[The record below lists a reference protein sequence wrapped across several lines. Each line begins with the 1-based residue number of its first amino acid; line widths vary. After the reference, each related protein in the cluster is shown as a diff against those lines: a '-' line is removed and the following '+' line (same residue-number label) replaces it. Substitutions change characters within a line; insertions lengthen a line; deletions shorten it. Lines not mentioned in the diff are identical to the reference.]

1 MMMTL
6 PLWMLE
12 RSTNTIN
19 NPPKSTK
26 KRNPLR
32 QAISSLAHV
41 LEEMLNNEAIASQN
55 GFLQMVDPRAKV
67 ISIFALIIIVTL
79 IHNITTLIIAFT
91 LCLLMAMSSKIPQR
105 RLWRTWLAVPLFSTA
120 IVLPAMLNIVTPGI
134 TVFTLCHFNATH
146 FGNLP
151 LPPTL
156 TITDTGIYV
165 AIRFVLRI
173 SVCITLALLLT
184 ATTKSNRLF
193 HGLRAFGVPKLFVML
208 LSMMQR
214 YLTVFIRAAEEIHLA
229 KISRSITSDPLRQE
243 QAWVAAGMGSLFRRT
258 QSLSNAVHLAMV
270 SRGYTGDIYLLD
282 EPKWQTSD
290 WGFIMIMTGF
300 AAILLVM
307 G

>member
-1 MMMTL
+1 MTL
-6 PLWMLE
+6 PPWMLD

-41 LEEMLNNEAIASQN
+41 LEEMLNNEAIANQN

-67 ISIFALIIIVTL
+67 IGLFALIIIITL
-79 IHNITTLIIAFT
+79 IHNITTLIVAFAIA
-91 LCLLMAMSSKIPQR
+91 LLMAGLSRIPAQ

-120 IVLPAMLNIVTPGI
+120 IVLPAMLNIVTPGN
-134 TVFTLCHFNATH
+134 TVYTLYHFASAH
-146 FGNLP
+146 FGV
-151 LPPTL
+151 TSL
-156 TITDTGIYV
+156 TITDAGIYV
-165 AIRFVLRI
+165 AIRFILRI
-173 SVCITLALLLT
+173 TVCITLALLLT

-208 LSMMQR
+208 LGMMQR

-229 KISRSITSDPLRQE
+229 KISRSVTNGPLRQE

-258 QSLSNAVHLAMV
+258 QSMSSAVHLAMV
-270 SRGYTGDIYLLD
+270 SRGYTGEIYLLD

-290 WGFIMIMTGF
+290 WGFIMIITGF